1 MPRPPTGAVVEK
13 RIRRGT
19 SYALRFTAYGE
30 RRYQTL
36 GTTEEGWNRAQA
48 EDELQNV
55 LADVRR
61 GIWRPPAPPLQV
73 AVDSDPTFHTFAS
86 EWFNT
91 HRGEW
96 APNTV
101 LDYKWQLRNHLLPFF
116 AGHRLSQITI
126 VEVDRY
132 RQAKVDE
139 TSLSAE
145 SINKTITRLG
155 QILEVAVE
163 YELVARNPVRVN
175 PRKRKLKSAKQ
186 RPVHLDGVDQIVA
199 LLDAAR
205 ELDLVAKS
213 RTSGRYALIGTLVFA
228 GTRDDEV
235 GHALVRDLD
244 LARSRLEVG
253 RSKTAAG
260 LRTIDLLPVLH
271 DILGE
276 HKANHRGG
284 LDDLLFPTARGGRRD
299 KDNINKRV
307 LKPVLK
313 RADELLAD
321 RRQHPLPRGVTPHKL
336 RHTYASVLIALGRD
350 PRYVMEQLGH
360 TDPKF
365 TLRVYAHAMRFSE
378 KDRARLKAFAE
389 GGVLAPIGTEPSARV
404 IPEPGVSSGRG
415 GFRTCDLSRVKRALS
430 H

>member
-36 GTTEEGWNRAQA
+36 GTTEEGWNRAHA

-61 GIWRPPAPPLQV
+61 GIWRPPAPPLQM
-73 AVDSDPTFHTFAS
+73 DGESDPTFHTFAS
-86 EWFNT
+86 EWFNA

-96 APNTV
+96 APNTA

-116 AGHRLSQITI
+116 ARHRLSQITI

-132 RQAKVDE
+132 RRGKVDE
-139 TSLSAE
+139 ASLSAE

-163 YELVARNPVRVN
+163 YDLIARNPVRVN
-175 PRKRKLKSAKQ
+175 PRKRKLKPAKQ

-205 ELDLVAKS
+205 ELDLAAKS
-213 RTSGRYALIGTLVFA
+213 RTSGRYALVGTLVFA

-235 GHALVRDLD
+235 GRALVRDLD

-271 DILGE
+271 DILSE

-284 LDDLLFPTARGGRRD
+284 LDELLFPTARGGRRD

-307 LKPVLK
+307 LKPVLA

-378 KDRARLKAFAE
+378 EDRARLKAFAE
-389 GGVLAPIGTEPSARV
+389 GGVLAPIGTGTLQKV
-404 IPEPGVSSGRG
+404 TPESGLSSGRG

>member
-1 MPRPPTGAVVEK
+1 
-13 RIRRGT
+13 
-19 SYALRFTAYGE
+19 
-30 RRYQTL
+30 
-36 GTTEEGWNRAQA
+36 
-48 EDELQNV
+48 LQNV

-73 AVDSDPTFHTFAS
+73 DVESDPTFHQFAS
-86 EWFNT
+86 EWFNA

-132 RQAKVDE
+132 RQTKADE
-139 TSLSAE
+139 ASLSAG

-155 QILEVAVE
+155 QILEVAVKSD
-163 YELVARNPVRVN
+163 LIARNPVRVN
-175 PRKRKLKSAKQ
+175 PRKRKRKPAKQ

-205 ELDLVAKS
+205 ELDLAAKS

-235 GHALVRDLD
+235 GHALVRVLD

-260 LRTIDLLPVLH
+260 LRTIDPLPVLH

-276 HKANHRGG
+276 HKASTEEASMICSSRRREAAVATRTTSTSACSNPCSSAPTSCS
-284 LDDLLFPTARGGRRD
+284 PTA
-299 KDNINKRV
+299 
-307 LKPVLK
+307 
-313 RADELLAD
+313 ASTA
-321 RRQHPLPRGVTPHKL
+321 LPRGVTPHKL

-378 KDRARLKAFAE
+378 ADRARLKAFPE

-404 IPEPGVSSGRG
+404 TPDLAFPVGAAGFEPA
-415 GFRTCDLSRVKRALS
+415 TSRV
-430 H
+430 

>member
-1 MPRPPTGAVVEK
+1 MPRPRLAPSSRSGSGAGRRTHCASRHTGSAD
-13 RIRRGT
+13 
-19 SYALRFTAYGE
+19 
-30 RRYQTL
+30 QTL
-36 GTTEEGWNRAQA
+36 GTTEAGWNRAQA

-73 AVDSDPTFHTFAS
+73 DVESDPTFHKFAS
-86 EWFNT
+86 EWFDA

-101 LDYKWQLRNHLLPFF
+101 LDYKWHLRNHLLPFF

-132 RQAKVDE
+132 RRSKVDE
-139 TSLSAE
+139 TSLSSE

-155 QILEVAVE
+155 QLLEVAVE
-163 YELVARNPVRVN
+163 DDLIARNPVRVN
-175 PRKRKLKSAKQ
+175 PRKRKLKPTKQ

-205 ELDLVAKS
+205 ELDLAAKS

-253 RSKTAAG
+253 HSKTAAG

-271 DILGE
+271 DILAE
-276 HKANHRGG
+276 HKANHQGG

-299 KDNINKRV
+299 KDNINKRI

-321 RRQHPLPRGVTPHKL
+321 RRQHPLPRGSRRTNSGTRTRRASSRWAATRDTSWSSSATRIRSSRSGSTRTPC
-336 RHTYASVLIALGRD
+336 ASQTR
-350 PRYVMEQLGH
+350 
-360 TDPKF
+360 TW
-365 TLRVYAHAMRFSE
+365 
-378 KDRARLKAFAE
+378 
-389 GGVLAPIGTEPSARV
+389 
-404 IPEPGVSSGRG
+404 PG
-415 GFRTCDLSRVKRALS
+415 
-430 H
+430 